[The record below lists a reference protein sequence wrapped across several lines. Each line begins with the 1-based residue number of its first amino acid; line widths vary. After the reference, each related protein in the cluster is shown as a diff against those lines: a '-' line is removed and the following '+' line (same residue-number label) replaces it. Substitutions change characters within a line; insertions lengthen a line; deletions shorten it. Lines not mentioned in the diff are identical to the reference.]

1 MPKVM
6 TASHPRLAYATLSM
20 GLPGKIFFFFVIL
33 FAALL
38 IGLLAGVGGKLP
50 VILGAGIIGAGFM
63 VAWPRGSLWFV
74 VLGALVFSGLIDL
87 YAPSFGQLRWMI
99 AGISIAL
106 IFVALTVRTG
116 ERGDVLTSRTRRPS
130 VMFWA
135 GAFFFSTVASSVFQG
150 GLSFGWV
157 VGMKGYFQVW
167 GIMLS
172 LAWFSFGRDDAVRFV
187 KLLPWLAAIQLPF
200 VLHQFFFIVPERSGV
215 LDAAR
220 GIVAV
225 DIVAG
230 TFGGSAEGGGRSTL
244 LALAQVIAITYVV
257 AKWRSGGVRLL
268 TMLASVVLFIAPLLF
283 SEVKILFVI
292 LPFALALLFR
302 DKLISNPVWSV
313 IGAALMV
320 AFLAA
325 MLTIYSNLPG
335 ARSQKSVSVEDFVE
349 QSISY
354 NFGDRGYGNS
364 ILNRTTVYSF
374 WFKEN
379 VVRGSFADAL
389 FGHGPGAS
397 SNSSSLARE
406 NIANVRYAGYAI
418 GLTAVSAL
426 LWDFGVFGTIAA
438 LGFVLSAYFAS
449 RRFSKQLVGKPGW
462 AEAKACQIGIALI
475 GLTLLHS
482 NYFVFDMA
490 YQALFMILVGYVVVR
505 QRHGVESSNC

>member
-1 MPKVM
+1 M
-6 TASHPRLAYATLSM
+6 TAPHSRPVSGSLSM
-20 GLPGKIFFFFVIL
+20 GLAGKFLFFLAIL
-33 FAALL
+33 LSALF

-63 VAWPRGSLWFV
+63 VAWPRVSLWFV

-106 IFVALTVRTG
+106 IFVALAVRTG
-116 ERGDVLTSRTRRPS
+116 ARRDTSASRARS
-130 VMFWA
+130 SSIMFWA
-135 GAFFFSTVASSVFQG
+135 GAFFFATITSSIFQG

-172 LAWFSFGRDDAVRFV
+172 LAWFAFGRNDAERFV

-200 VLHQFFFIVPERSGV
+200 VLHQFFFIVPERSG
-215 LDAAR
+215 LIDAAR

-257 AKWRSGGVRLL
+257 ARWRIGEIKLL
-268 TMLASVVLFIAPLLF
+268 KMIGCVALFLAPLLL

-292 LPFALALLFR
+292 LPLAMALLFR
-302 DKLISNPVWSV
+302 DRLISNPVLSV
-313 IGAALMV
+313 VGAALMV
-320 AFLAA
+320 AFLAT
-325 MLTIYSNLPG
+325 MLTVYSNLPG
-335 ARSQKSVSVEDFVE
+335 AQSQKSASVEDFIE

-374 WFKEN
+374 WFSEN
-379 VVRGSFADAL
+379 VVRGSFSDAL

-406 NIANVRYAGYAI
+406 NIASVRYAGYSI

-426 LWDFGVFGTIAA
+426 LWDFGIFGTIAA
-438 LGFVLSAYFAS
+438 VGFVLSAYLAARRSS
-449 RRFSKQLVGKPGW
+449 RVLVGKPGW
-462 AEAKACQIGIALI
+462 AESMACQIGIALM

-490 YQALFMILVGYVVVR
+490 YQALFMVLVGYVVVR
-505 QRHGVESSNC
+505 QRYGTEPLR